1 MHKDRAS
8 GFMKENS
15 YNPSTNCSFKALMK
29 ISIEGLTIVSG
40 YIYYTSLPIKIQHVR
55 NLITDFYLIFK
66 GHSLLIY
73 SKKGLLQDTRRRK

>member
-29 ISIEGLTIVSG
+29 ISIEGLTIASG
-40 YIYYTSLPIKIQHVR
+40 YIYYISLLIKIQHVR

>member
-40 YIYYTSLPIKIQHVR
+40 YIYYISLPIKIQHVR